1 MKIAITGAGGLVG
14 GLLAVRLRGAHEVLA
29 LRRADLDITD
39 GEAVSRYFESESV
52 ELIVNCAVLGVDV
65 CERDE
70 RAARASNVEGPR
82 ALAESAARA
91 GAEIVHFSSNYVFGG
106 EDEGRA
112 PYTIKDEPR
121 PSNIYGRTK
130 LEGELAVR
138 AAAPRSYVVRT
149 SWVYGP
155 GKDSFL
161 STAHAR
167 LGSGRTVRAIRDT
180 WASTTYVE
188 DLAGRLVEILERRAY
203 GTYHVVN
210 EGVCSY
216 EEFAHEAA
224 RLVGLSA
231 SEAVRLIETVTEEE
245 MGRDAPRP
253 RYTPMRCLLS
263 EELGLEPLRHWREA
277 LAAYVSG
284 DES

>member
-1 MKIAITGAGGLVG
+1 
-14 GLLAVRLRGAHEVLA
+14 
-29 LRRADLDITD
+29 
-39 GEAVSRYFESESV
+39 
-52 ELIVNCAVLGVDV
+52 LIVNCAVLGVDV

-70 RAARASNVEGPR
+70 RAARSSNVDGPR

-91 GAEIVHFSSNYVFGG
+91 GAEFVHFSSNYVFGG
-106 EDEGRA
+106 EAEGRA
-112 PYTIKDEPR
+112 PYTIADEPR
-121 PSNIYGRTK
+121 PPNVYGRTK

-138 AAAPRSYVVRT
+138 EAAPRSYVVRT

-155 GKDSFL
+155 GKESFL

-167 LGSGRTVRAIRDT
+167 LKAGLPVRAIRDT

-188 DLAGRLVEILERRAY
+188 DLAARLEEILERRAY

-216 EEFAHEAA
+216 EDFTREAA

-231 SEAVRLIETVTEEE
+231 EEAARLIETVKEEE

-263 EELGLEPLRHWREA
+263 EELGLRPLRHWREA
-277 LAAYVSG
+277 LAAYVSA

>member
-1 MKIAITGAGGLVG
+1 MKIVITGAGGLVG
-14 GLLAVRLRGAHEVLA
+14 SRLAGRLRERHEVLA
-29 LRRADLDITD
+29 LRRGDLDITD
-39 GEAVSRYFESESV
+39 GETVSRYVASESPGLV
-52 ELIVNCAVLGVDV
+52 VNCAVLGVDE
-65 CERDE
+65 CERHE
-70 RAARASNVEGPR
+70 RAARASNVEGPK
-82 ALAESAARA
+82 ALAVAAARA
-91 GAEIVHFSSNYVFGG
+91 GAEFVHFSSNYVFGG
-106 EDEGRA
+106 EDEGRE
-112 PYTIKDEPR
+112 PYTVVDEPR
-121 PSNIYGRTK
+121 PLNVYGRTK

-161 STAHAR
+161 SAAHAK
-167 LGSGRTVRAIRDT
+167 LKAGEAVRAITDT

-188 DLAGRLVEILERRAY
+188 DLAGRLEEILERRAY

-216 EEFAHEAA
+216 EDFALEAA

-231 SEAVRLIETVTEEE
+231 DEAARMIERVTEEE
-245 MGRDAPRP
+245 MGREAARP

-263 EELGLEPLRHWREA
+263 EEIGLRPLRHWRQA
-277 LAAYVSG
+277 LAAYVSAG
-284 DES
+284 EG